1 MILILLLI
9 SILLEGILPNLLSG
23 FIFFFVI
30 ADIVLLCN
38 FALDKNCYVYIFILG
53 IFYDFFYT
61 SFIFLHGFIFLFLY
75 YLIKKLFKEENG
87 YIKQLFI
94 YLLSTA
100 IYILIMIIV
109 TINYNNYDFY
119 MLINMFLTSLVFNIM
134 YFSLSYFVIKKLFWN
149 TKKIKTYK

>member
-1 MILILLLI
+1 MILILFLI
-9 SILLEGILPNLLSG
+9 SILLEGILSNLLSG
-23 FIFFFVI
+23 FIFFFAI
-30 ADIVLLCN
+30 ADIVLISN
-38 FALDKNCYVYIFILG
+38 FSFDKNYYVYIFILG
-53 IFYDFFYT
+53 ICYDLFYT
-61 SFIFLHGFIFLFLY
+61 SFLFLHGFIFIFLY
-75 YLIKKLFKEENG
+75 FLIKKIFKENSR

-94 YLLSTA
+94 YLLSIV

-119 MLINMFLTSLVFNIM
+119 MLINMILTSLVFNII